1 MTKIISLY
9 SFRDGSGKSTI
20 AANLAAVIA
29 KKKGN
34 VGIIDTN
41 LYAPGLHHF
50 FAIQNMNYY
59 LNDYLMNPAISINQA
74 VHTFNFKI
82 DQKDFKI
89 DIVLSSRKIGDIA
102 NIFRTE
108 LNYNRLCTGFKDLID
123 QKKIDYLIID
133 CPAGIRETT
142 LLSMSI
148 SDAIIIVL
156 RLDKQDI
163 QETTMALEI
172 AQKLEIP
179 KKMLIMNKVINNN
192 IDQDDLTAKVQNFFQ
207 KQATVI
213 GLLPQSERIMEF
225 SIPKKFQGVSS
236 LPPSDESD
244 ISGLF
249 YANYPE
255 DPWSKEIEK
264 IANKVISRIY

>member
-89 DIVLSSRKIGDIA
+89 DIVPSSRKIGDIA

-108 LNYNRLCTGFKDLID
+108 LNYNRLCTGFKDLI
-123 QKKIDYLIID
+123 
-133 CPAGIRETT
+133 E
-142 LLSMSI
+142 
-148 SDAIIIVL
+148 
-156 RLDKQDI
+156 
-163 QETTMALEI
+163 
-172 AQKLEIP
+172 
-179 KKMLIMNKVINNN
+179 
-192 IDQDDLTAKVQNFFQ
+192 
-207 KQATVI
+207 
-213 GLLPQSERIMEF
+213 
-225 SIPKKFQGVSS
+225 
-236 LPPSDESD
+236 
-244 ISGLF
+244 
-249 YANYPE
+249 
-255 DPWSKEIEK
+255 EK
-264 IANKVISRIY
+264 N